1 MFGRSKGI
9 CIAVPIGPG
18 FVPFGGGPGC
28 RWMRSA
34 GHRSRGRSSAGL
46 GAMLTLMLTLTLM
59 LEADFVAVAVG
70 RIGLLVV

>member
-9 CIAVPIGPG
+9 RIAVPIGPG
-18 FVPFGGGPGC
+18 FVLFGGGPGC

-46 GAMLTLMLTLTLM
+46 GAMLTLML
-59 LEADFVAVAVG
+59 EADFVAVAVW